1 MYAYTG
7 DLVNNHNRYRLSYN
21 DKDNG
26 IYLLHSVAYN
36 LVDSDS
42 LLKVLLRYI

>member
-7 DLVNNHNRYRLSYN
+7 DLVDSHNKYRLSYD

-26 IYLLHSVAYN
+26 IHPLHSVAYN